1 MKKEIQNFEELES
14 FLKQHNYTYPKTWKT
29 KLKKIKRKDR
39 NSSTWKDIRM
49 CMYAAERTLRCLTA
63 ILDDMAS
70 TLEKF
75 DKKLERI
82 GTEKYHK
89 LLSKNSLTRSD
100 MGKILKEIMNPNR
113 AKRFQQVIK
122 KGGKS
127 YFQRNLTSKAIKAE
141 KMLGIKIPRL
151 IKLPQKKET
160 IFQIIEDE
168 YYWTGRYIYLGKPV
182 EDKDSKNI
190 FRKEA
195 QEYFKSVCTYIN
207 QSKYNKDFFIS
218 YSEEMNEI
226 WELYWKFYLTV
237 R

>member
-1 MKKEIQNFEELES
+1 MIHYKKNL
-14 FLKQHNYTYPKTWKT
+14 
-29 KLKKIKRKDR
+29 
-39 NSSTWKDIRM
+39 
-49 CMYAAERTLRCLTA
+49 
-63 ILDDMAS
+63 
-70 TLEKF
+70 
-75 DKKLERI
+75 
-82 GTEKYHK
+82 
-89 LLSKNSLTRSD
+89 
-100 MGKILKEIMNPNR
+100 
-113 AKRFQQVIK
+113 KRFQQVFK